1 MPGGG
6 EVKFPRFTLALV
18 QHEGQMLHTPG
29 HDLTTFLEDRSEQW
43 RTESF
48 TERTFEGLL
57 KSASQFSCVVIG
69 FNVLRSPVIRAALA
83 RESREGS
90 FPAGM
95 LILHQGDAEAF
106 ACLHGE
112 LELDVDDLPLV
123 RSKPLVAAEREGD
136 KEILLNWPQ
145 DLLTPHRSGELLTSK
160 ASKYFRLGQGTAWR
174 VVLEERSADQRLPV
188 VVRTKASAPNRV
200 VVCSLKLE
208 PRDEHQAKLLE
219 NMITYCGVG
228 TPDVAV
234 VQDQETA
241 SGHRSI
247 GWNAGVIA
255 RRLRLQGAST
265 LEVYVP
271 SASEVDFGRWP
282 LTGVSQVILANRR
295 LAEGTPLESDAG
307 KRWLESGG
315 TVLELGDSDRLTIRS
330 GASEAHWVA
339 QRWAAW
345 FQSTEPTK
353 WQSDVVDAR
362 AVLRVLTTL
371 HQSSSRAQPEQLG
384 LPQPGRYAEEV
395 AKLLDGAVRDGNC
408 DETISTTAA
417 AYDLARL
424 AGVAHRPPAR
434 EIPEWLKDSFPSA
447 SLEEKFDIAR
457 CLEDRDR
464 FQQALEEAVRV
475 AHVKELSAICHTRLR
490 QAAVACNLGL
500 ENSPVRKAMGLQ
512 VASRSSLSQFDDR
525 LRLSAEFI
533 IAVINF
539 ASIHANDEEIVSE
552 VADRATAT
560 ISDRGRLTRMGRAA
574 EATIDPEEISLEALA
589 LLAYSSLTNESTLFM
604 RPELNDLP
612 ISAVEPVLAE
622 TQRARELED
631 QARKALALLGT
642 VQLVFGAVA
651 LLAAIAGLAVLA
663 SLRTT
668 PLAGVGGLAAL
679 TALLV
684 ATISAILSYALL
696 ARLQGRSRNV
706 EDTER
711 ALSTA
716 RDLLGALSGIVAI
729 AAFVAVAGVL
739 KPSLFSPQ
747 AVLTVGSAG
756 VVFMFLVYLL
766 GRAELSPTWSTK
778 IDEIVRRLP
787 GLPQTMATFIR
798 SPSRAPNRTTD
809 DEQTPQAPPR

>member
-1 MPGGG
+1 MATRPMPGGG

-18 QHEGQMLHTPG
+18 QNEGQMLHTPG
-29 HDLTTFLEDRSEQW
+29 HDLTAFLEERAEQW
-43 RTESF
+43 RTVSF

-69 FNVLRSPVIRAALA
+69 FNAILRSPVIRAALA
-83 RESREGS
+83 RES

-95 LILHQGDAEAF
+95 IILHQGDAGSF
-106 ACLHGE
+106 DFLKGE
-112 LELDVDDLPLV
+112 LKLDVDDLPLV
-123 RSKPLVAAEREGD
+123 RSKPLVAADRKGD
-136 KEILLNWPQ
+136 TEILLNWPQ
-145 DLLTPHRSGELLTSK
+145 DLLTPHRRGELFTCK

-174 VVLEERSADQRLPV
+174 AVLELRSGDQRLPV

-208 PRDEHQAKLLE
+208 PRDEHHAKLLE

-234 VQDQETA
+234 VQDRETA
-241 SGHRSI
+241 VGHRSI

-282 LTGVSQVILANRR
+282 LTGVSQVILANQR
-295 LAEGTPLESDAG
+295 LTEGTPLAAPAA

-315 TVLELGDSDRLTIRS
+315 TVLELGDSDRLTIQS

-345 FQSTEPTK
+345 FQSTEPTT
-353 WQSDVVDAR
+353 WQSNVVDAR
-362 AVLRVLTTL
+362 AVLRVLTSL
-371 HQSSSRAQPEQLG
+371 HEPSSRAQPKQLG
-384 LPQPGRYAEEV
+384 LPQPDRYADEV
-395 AKLLDGAVRDGNC
+395 AKLLNEAVRDGNC
-408 DETISTTAA
+408 DETVSTTAA

-424 AGVAHRPPAR
+424 VGLAHGPPAR
-434 EIPEWLKDSFPSA
+434 EIPEWLADSFPSA
-447 SLEEKFDIAR
+447 SLEEKFDMAR
-457 CLEDRDR
+457 CLENRDL
-464 FQQALEEAVRV
+464 FQQALEEAARV

-490 QAAVACNLGL
+490 QAAVTCNSGRESSLVP
-500 ENSPVRKAMGLQ
+500 EAMRLQ
-512 VASRSSLSQFDDR
+512 LASRSSLSQFDDR

-539 ASIHANDEEIVSE
+539 ASIHPNDDEVLSE
-552 VADRATAT
+552 VADRAIAT
-560 ISDRGRLTRMGRAA
+560 IGDRGRLTRMGHAA

-604 RPELNDLP
+604 RPALNDLP

-622 TQRARELED
+622 TQRAREQEH

-642 VQLVFGAVA
+642 VQLVFGAIA
-651 LLAAIAGLAVLA
+651 ILAAIAGLAALA
-663 SLRTT
+663 SLTAN
-668 PLAGVGGLAAL
+668 PPSGVGSLAAL
-679 TALLV
+679 AALFV
-684 ATISAILSYALL
+684 ATISAMLSYALL
-696 ARLQGRSRNV
+696 TRLHRRSSNV
-706 EDTER
+706 ADTER

-716 RDLLGALSGIVAI
+716 RHLLGALSGVIAI
-729 AAFVAVAGVL
+729 AALLAVAGVL
-739 KPSLFSPQ
+739 KPSLVSPE
-747 AVLTVGSAG
+747 AAATVGIAG
-756 VVFMFLVYLL
+756 AVFMLLAYLL
-766 GRAELSPTWSTK
+766 RRAELSPAWTAK
-778 IDEIVRRLP
+778 IDEVVRRIP
-787 GLPQTMATFIR
+787 GLPQTVATFIR
-798 SPSRAPNRTTD
+798 NPSRAVD
-809 DEQTPQAPPR
+809 DEQSPEGPR